1 MRARTVLSVTAAL
14 SLMPALAMAQTAA
27 GTASGSTTGP
37 GTTMPGSATGGTGGS
52 AAAGGT
58 SATTL
63 GLGATS
69 STPTESS
76 SSLSTGGAAAGP
88 HAMEKSKVH
97 ETGQGDLKGQSKAQA
112 HDGGTFSKSRTKT
125 TVDENGV
132 DSTTRSMSHVPGQ
145 APTKS
150 TTTIG
155 TTTGQ

>member
-1 MRARTVLSVTAAL
+1 MRLISVISLTAAL
-14 SLMPALAMAQTAA
+14 GIVPALADAQTAA
-27 GTASGSTTGP
+27 GTASGSTTIP
-37 GTTMPGSATGGTGGS
+37 GTTVPGSATGGTGGS

-63 GLGATS
+63 GIGATS
-69 STPTESS
+69 TTPSGGS

-88 HAMEKSKVH
+88 HAQEKSKVH
-97 ETGQGDLKGQSKAQA
+97 ETGQGTLKGQSKAQS

-125 TVDENGV
+125 TVGEGGV
-132 DSTTRSMSHVPGQ
+132 ESTTRSMSHVPGEK
-145 APTKS
+145 PVKS